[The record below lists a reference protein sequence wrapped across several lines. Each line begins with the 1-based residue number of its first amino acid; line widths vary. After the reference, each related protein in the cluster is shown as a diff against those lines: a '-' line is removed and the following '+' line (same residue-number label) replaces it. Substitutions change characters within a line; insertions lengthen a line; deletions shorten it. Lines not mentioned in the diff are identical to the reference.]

1 MGVPIRQD
9 LKGCGGDVARGLS
22 AAKLTLI
29 LVGSLPSRE
38 ASIMFADEFN
48 RKEKPEALVLSSSNL
63 HGASRKR

>member
-1 MGVPIRQD
+1 M
-9 LKGCGGDVARGLS
+9 S